1 MSKTHKKQ
9 EKRIIVHSMDM
20 LHEKDGMEQYKN
32 KIIEAAE
39 ILAKTYSA
47 YLFLDKRNKYQ
58 FEYFFNFT
66 VSMCMTLMGNS
77 LKGAAANKPD
87 IQKAVDEFMAALHTF
102 MGIEI
107 HNIFE
112 NVVGKVIGKNVLH

>member
-1 MSKTHKKQ
+1 
-9 EKRIIVHSMDM
+9 MDM